1 MGVKN
6 IFVVEGD
13 EFFAEAFIEK
23 MKRMGDFEIHYFNTV
38 ERALGEVTKIRP
50 EIISMDHVLHGVKG
64 VEAIPLLKEIHESAE
79 IVIVSNQILPEVLGQ
94 ALDSGASKYFVKDLL
109 LTNATKDFIEEMQNK
124 ASKNEGFWSNFLK
137 FFHKKTE

>member
-1 MGVKN
+1 MSLHKRDKMGVKN

-50 EIISMDHVLHGVKG
+50 EIISMDHILHGVKG
-64 VEAIPLLKEIHESAE
+64 VEAIPLLKRS
-79 IVIVSNQILPEVLGQ
+79 
-94 ALDSGASKYFVKDLL
+94 
-109 LTNATKDFIEEMQNK
+109 EERR
-124 ASKNEGFWSNFLK
+124 
-137 FFHKKTE
+137 

>member
-1 MGVKN
+1 MYFWV
-6 IFVVEGD
+6 IF
-13 EFFAEAFIEK
+13 
-23 MKRMGDFEIHYFNTV
+23 
-38 ERALGEVTKIRP
+38 L
-50 EIISMDHVLHGVKG
+50 DHVLHGVKG